1 MTYQNMRLIMQLT
14 NQTILITGGTSGIGR
29 ALVEQLAKQNRSII
43 LIARNAEKLQQLK
56 HIHSNLHTYC
66 CPLNNLSELKL
77 TLNKISQQHKDISVV
92 FNNAAIQYNK
102 KFTDKDFQSDFIEEE
117 ITTNLTAPIYIC
129 AYFLPGLLQ
138 LGSPGMLI
146 NLSSGLAFYPKSSAA
161 VYSSTKAGLSNF
173 SQALGYQL
181 ENTSCRVIDVILPLV
196 DTPMTASRGHGKL
209 SATIA
214 AKSIIHGIEKGKAR
228 IYPGKSRWLPL
239 ISRLCPSLLAG
250 IMKAN

>member
-1 MTYQNMRLIMQLT
+1 MQLT

-29 ALVEQLAKQNRSII
+29 ALVDQLATHNRSII
-43 LIARNAEKLQQLK
+43 LIARNPEKLQQLK
-56 HIHSNLHTYC
+56 NTYSNLHTYC
-66 CPLNNLSELKL
+66 CSLNNLSELKL

-102 KFTDKDFQSDFIEEE
+102 KFTDKDFQSKLIEEE
-117 ITTNLTAPIYIC
+117 ITTNLTAPVYIC
-129 AYFLPGLLQ
+129 AHFLPGILQ
-138 LGSPGMLI
+138 LGSPGLLI

-161 VYSSTKAGLSNF
+161 VYSATKAALSNF

-196 DTPMTASRGHGKL
+196 DTPMTTGRSGKKL
-209 SATIA
+209 PATIA
-214 AKSIIHGIEKGKAR
+214 AKVIIHGVEKGKTR